1 VPHVVYLNSNDLHA
15 LPTCGAGSKCATLTH
30 AASLFAPKAHLASQD
45 KSHSDPWKGIPDHK
59 LIPRLFKIREIP
71 PISPRDSAADI
82 KCMIAEIQKA
92 IAALAVMLLL
102 IGAFTVAGILLNISK
117 PVVYHPD
124 TEPVFVTPSLAV
136 ADTAWHLE

>member
-1 VPHVVYLNSNDLHA
+1 
-15 LPTCGAGSKCATLTH
+15 
-30 AASLFAPKAHLASQD
+30 
-45 KSHSDPWKGIPDHK
+45 
-59 LIPRLFKIREIP
+59 
-71 PISPRDSAADI
+71 
-82 KCMIAEIQKA
+82 MIAEIQKA

-136 ADTAWHLE
+136 ADTARHLE